1 MKNILQDI
9 KATISSLRSGKINDG
24 KPSTSS
30 IKWFSKKVQSLKT
43 ITKGAVNP
51 QNKKVKTDIINDGI
65 ASKTFRYKKSGYV
78 YFFNYIPP
86 NAKQLAFYDEFPMVL
101 SLGFSNNKL
110 IGINLHYLPTRI
122 RLYVVYKIVK
132 SMSSTAKEGTR
143 IKVQS
148 LLTSRTIRKYIM
160 ILGEEFD
167 MRGIRSKIKL
177 VSPDEFL
184 TMSFLPVQKFRKK
197 QQPQVTQQINK
208 IFRGTK

>member
-1 MKNILQDI
+1 
-9 KATISSLRSGKINDG
+9 
-24 KPSTSS
+24 
-30 IKWFSKKVQSLKT
+30 
-43 ITKGAVNP
+43 
-51 QNKKVKTDIINDGI
+51 
-65 ASKTFRYKKSGYV
+65 
-78 YFFNYIPP
+78 
-86 NAKQLAFYDEFPMVL
+86 
-101 SLGFSNNKL
+101 
-110 IGINLHYLPTRI
+110 
-122 RLYVVYKIVK
+122 
-132 SMSSTAKEGTR
+132 MSSTAKEGTR